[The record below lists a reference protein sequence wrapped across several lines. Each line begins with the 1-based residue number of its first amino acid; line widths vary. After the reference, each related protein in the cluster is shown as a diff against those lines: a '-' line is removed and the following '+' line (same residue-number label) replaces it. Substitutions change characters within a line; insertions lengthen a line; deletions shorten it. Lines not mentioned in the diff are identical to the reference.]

1 MPTSRAALTAVVV
14 IGIGAAGFVLTGC
27 ARPAEAQGDSLAVR
41 VQRLEDR
48 EAIRG
53 LLLSYGRALDR
64 HDFNAF
70 SALFSEQ
77 GEWVNGATVLKGR
90 KAIFEFMD
98 KSMGHGS
105 PNEPLTYHVMVNNNL
120 IEVNG
125 DRASA
130 MTNSIV
136 VRTVADTGFP
146 LFRFLGRYKDTFVRE
161 KGQWLFLRREAYT
174 DVPAPK

>member
-1 MPTSRAALTAVVV
+1 MLLSRVGLGAIAAIGLAGTAYF
-14 IGIGAAGFVLTGC
+14 GLSTPAAQSRNET
-27 ARPAEAQGDSLAVR
+27 LAAR

-48 EAIRG
+48 EEIRA

-98 KSMGHGS
+98 KSMGHNS

>member
-1 MPTSRAALTAVVV
+1 MPKLRAALALLF
-14 IGIGAAGFVLTGC
+14 IGGITGAGLVLSGC
-27 ARPAEAQGDSLAVR
+27 AAEAQSDSLAAR

-48 EAIRG
+48 EEIRA
-53 LLLSYGRALDR
+53 LLLSYGRAVDR

-98 KSMGHGS
+98 KSMGHGT

-125 DRASA
+125 DHASA

-146 LFRFLGRYKDTFVRE
+146 LFRFLGRYKDTYVRE

>member
-1 MPTSRAALTAVVV
+1 MPTLRAVLTAVAV
-14 IGIGAAGFVLTGC
+14 IGIAGAGLVLAGC
-27 ARPAEAQGDSLAVR
+27 SAQAQGDSLAAR

-48 EAIRG
+48 EEIRA

-98 KSMGHGS
+98 KSMGHNS

-136 VRTVADTGFP
+136 VRTVADSGFP
-146 LFRFLGRYKDTFVRE
+146 LFRFLGRYQDTFVRE

>member
-1 MPTSRAALTAVVV
+1 MPTLRTALTAVVV
-14 IGIGAAGFVLTGC
+14 IGIAGAAFLLTGC
-27 ARPAEAQGDSLAVR
+27 AAEAQGDSLAAR

-53 LLLSYGRALDR
+53 LLLAYGRALDR

-98 KSMGHGS
+98 KSMGNGS

-174 DVPAPK
+174 HVPAPR